1 MTQSSELQH
10 NGGTELSVIVPTF
23 NEKDN
28 IRELVSRLEG
38 VLAGVRWEVIFV
50 DDDSPDGTADVVRE
64 IAQSDARVRCLQ
76 RIGRRGLSSA
86 VIEGMMA
93 SAAPFLAVMDADLQH
108 DEAQLPLM
116 LEHLREGVT
125 HTQLVIGTRYASGGS
140 VGEWDSGRASM
151 SRLATRL
158 SYLICKQKVSD
169 PMSGFFAL
177 RREVLDGSVRRLSA
191 MGFKILLDILASAP
205 MQLQVAEVPYTF
217 RNRFTGDSK
226 LDSTTLWEYGMLLA
240 DKLVGRYVPVRF
252 LSFTLVGG
260 VGVLVH
266 FGVLTT
272 LLKGFSIAFSV
283 SQATATVVAMI
294 FNFAVNNV
302 LTYRDRRLH
311 GLRWLAGLLSFMVA
325 CSVGAISNVG
335 IATYLFNN
343 RTQWMLA
350 ALAGVL
356 VGAVWNYVITQ
367 IYTWGKVA
375 APAQPKKPAAG
386 K

>member
-1 MTQSSELQH
+1 MTRSSELQH
-10 NGGTELSVIVPTF
+10 YEGTDLSVIVPTF
-23 NEKDN
+23 NEKGN
-28 IRELVSRLEG
+28 IRELVSRLDG

-116 LEHLREGVT
+116 LEHLREGGT
-125 HTQLVIGTRYASGGS
+125 HPHLVIGTRYASGGS

-151 SRLATRL
+151 SRFATKL
-158 SYLICKQKVSD
+158 SYSICKQKVSD
-169 PMSGFFAL
+169 PMSGYFAL
-177 RREVLDGSVRRLSA
+177 RREVLDRSVRRLSA

-205 MQLQVAEVPYTF
+205 MQLQVVEVSYTF
-217 RNRFTGDSK
+217 RNRFAGESK
-226 LDSTTLWEYGMLLA
+226 LDSSALWEYGMLLA

-260 VGVLVH
+260 LGVFVH
-266 FGVLTT
+266 FGVLTA
-272 LLKGFSIAFSV
+272 LLKGFSIAFPV
-283 SQATATVVAMI
+283 SQTTATVVAMI

-302 LTYRDRRLH
+302 LTYRDRRLR
-311 GLRWLAGLLSFMVA
+311 GLRWFAGLLSFMVA
-325 CSVGAISNVG
+325 CSVGAIANVG
-335 IATYLFNN
+335 IATYMFNN

-367 IYTWGKVA
+367 IYTWGKGS
-375 APAQPKKPAAG
+375 K
-386 K
+386 